1 MNATTQ
7 QNNSSD
13 LKGIQFL
20 KGYPT
25 INGQIKA
32 RENALKS
39 CVKGRTDLSEG
50 IPARLF
56 DGWIKSHKETLRE
69 LYFRRAVLSK

>member
-1 MNATTQ
+1 MNAQT
-7 QNNSSD
+7 QNNT
-13 LKGIQFL
+13 LQGIQL
-20 KGYPT
+20 LEGYPA

-39 CVKGRTDLSEG
+39 CVKGREVLSEG
-50 IPARLF
+50 IPARFF